1 MEPSLTETLYYIFLG
16 LLTSMGQVLIIA
28 ICIYYLFKI
37 GAKADSILLLIGS
50 IISLVC
56 TLATTVGA
64 LYAKIWGTEAYL
76 QFTYILQGFSFVG
89 SLLFLIGFFILVRR
103 VIKNIGLN
111 KT

>member
-1 MEPSLTETLYYIFLG
+1 MEPSITETLYYVFLS

-37 GAKADSILLLIGS
+37 GAKVDSILLLIGS
-50 IISLVC
+50 IISLLCVI
-56 TLATTVGA
+56 ATTVGA
-64 LYAKIWGTEAYL
+64 LYAKIWGAETYL
-76 QFTYILQGFSFVG
+76 QFTYILQGFSFIA

-103 VIKNIGLN
+103 VIKNIELI